1 MDLKQLRY
9 NQSMTESLFRGKY
22 ANDDALTN
30 YDLKKIDFQQTNKH
44 GFARKK
50 ILEIL
55 VIVQKSME

>member
-1 MDLKQLRY
+1 MQMMMHLRI
-9 NQSMTESLFRGKY
+9 MI
-22 ANDDALTN
+22 
-30 YDLKKIDFQQTNKH
+30 KKIDFQQTNKH